1 MNSIITTMKCSDL
14 KTSFSNYLDD
24 GLESR
29 ESVVQI
35 EKHLSSCPLCRQE
48 MDDLRKIR
56 NGLRSIPRP
65 EIPQNVLDSI
75 RQRLA
80 LEASKGDRPGLFLP
94 AWRKASYEVWLMSY
108 SIGAFAS
115 VVLGFSFL
123 WMILYANPAA
133 RRADIALYSSSTS
146 TIATTANG
154 DSVSPFEFVKTRADV
169 TAESPSVNPR
179 GTLIGLTEAL
189 VKGELKD
196 DEVVVV
202 ADVYENGLAQI
213 TEVVEPSRDRKA
225 VGELARAL
233 DTDPAYSPFVPAQL
247 DQRSSDPVRVILKIQ
262 SVDVSINDERPRRR
276 GRVSL

>member
-1 MNSIITTMKCSDL
+1 MKCDDL
-14 KTSFSNYLDD
+14 KTSFSSYLDD
-24 GLESR
+24 GLDSR
-29 ESVVQI
+29 GAVQQI
-35 EKHLSSCPLCRQE
+35 EMHLSSCPLCRQD
-48 MDDLRKIR
+48 MDDLRRIR
-56 NGLRSIPRP
+56 NGLRSVQRAQ
-65 EIPQNVLDSI
+65 IPQNVLASVRARVAI
-75 RQRLA
+75 
-80 LEASKGDRPGLFLP
+80 EANKVDRPGLFLP

-123 WMILYANPAA
+123 WVLLYANPAA
-133 RRADIALYSSSTS
+133 SRPDIVSSKSSTRPS
-146 TIATTANG
+146 FALAVG
-154 DSVSPFEFVKTRADV
+154 DDSVSPFEFVKTRSEV

-233 DTDPAYSPFVPAQL
+233 DTDPAYSPFVTASM